1 MIVTIDEARVGH
13 PSIKLDGMELA
24 GMVKSYTLHH
34 AVDEATTLELELL
47 PGTDLSEVKAI
58 LDKAY
63 ADAKQILTDNRSLLD
78 EVSEYLLVKE
88 TITGDELMAYV
99 NADKNRQAE
108 QEENTEA

>member
-1 MIVTIDEARVGH
+1 MVTQYGMSEKLGLMSTASVGNQY
-13 PSIKLDGMELA
+13 LDGQAYMDCSQTTAYE
-24 GMVKSYTLHH
+24 
-34 AVDEATTLELELL
+34 VDQ
-47 PGTDLSEVKAI
+47 EVKAI

>member
-58 LDKAY
+58 LDSP
-63 ADAKQILTDNRSLLD
+63 NVF
-78 EVSEYLLVKE
+78 VSVPA
-88 TITGDELMAYV
+88 EL
-99 NADKNRQAE
+99 AE
-108 QEENTEA
+108 APAEPNT

>member
-58 LDKAY
+58 LDSP
-63 ADAKQILTDNRSLLD
+63 NVF
-78 EVSEYLLVKE
+78 VSVPAELE
-88 TITGDELMAYV
+88 TTEDP
-99 NADKNRQAE
+99 AE
-108 QEENTEA
+108 PNT

>member
-58 LDKAY
+58 LD
-63 ADAKQILTDNRSLLD
+63 NP
-78 EVSEYLLVKE
+78 LVNISVPAVMEE
-88 TITGDELMAYV
+88 TTVDP
-99 NADKNRQAE
+99 AE
-108 QEENTEA
+108 PNT

>member
-13 PSIKLDGMELA
+13 PSIKLDGIELA

-58 LDKAY
+58 LDSPNVFVSVPAE
-63 ADAKQILTDNRSLLD
+63 LD
-78 EVSEYLLVKE
+78 ETTEDPAKP
-88 TITGDELMAYV
+88 
-99 NADKNRQAE
+99 
-108 QEENTEA
+108 NT

>member
-1 MIVTIDEARVGH
+1 MIVTIDEARVGY

-58 LDKAY
+58 LDSPNVFVSVPAE
-63 ADAKQILTDNRSLLD
+63 LD
-78 EVSEYLLVKE
+78 ETTEDPVEP
-88 TITGDELMAYV
+88 
-99 NADKNRQAE
+99 
-108 QEENTEA
+108 NT

>member
-47 PGTDLSEVKAI
+47 PGTDLAEVKAV
-58 LDKAY
+58 LD
-63 ADAKQILTDNRSLLD
+63 NP
-78 EVSEYLLVKE
+78 LVNISVPAVMEE
-88 TITGDELMAYV
+88 TT
-99 NADKNRQAE
+99 
-108 QEENTEA
+108 EEPTKPNT

>member
-34 AVDEATTLELELL
+34 AVDEVTTLELELL

-58 LDKAY
+58 LDSP
-63 ADAKQILTDNRSLLD
+63 NVFVSVPEELD
-78 EVSEYLLVKE
+78 ETTE
-88 TITGDELMAYV
+88 DP
-99 NADKNRQAE
+99 AE
-108 QEENTEA
+108 PNT